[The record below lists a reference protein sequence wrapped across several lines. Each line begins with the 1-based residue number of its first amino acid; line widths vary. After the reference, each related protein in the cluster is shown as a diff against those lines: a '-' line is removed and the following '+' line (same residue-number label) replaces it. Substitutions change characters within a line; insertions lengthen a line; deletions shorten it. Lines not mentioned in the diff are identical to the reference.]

1 MIPEP
6 PAASPL
12 RTFPQPMGLGHRLA
26 VLHWQRPDLLVR
38 ENQALNCGRG
48 RRR

>member
-12 RTFPQPMGLGHRLA
+12 RTLPQSMGLGHRLA
-26 VLHWQRPDLLVR
+26 ALHWQRPDLRVR
-38 ENQALNCGRG
+38 ENQTLNCGRG
-48 RRR
+48 RRG